1 VKILVVVAV
10 AACLLGHARVAA
22 AYWILDTDV
31 SAVYEDNVGLGKFR
45 RDIKSD
51 SAVSAL
57 ASGGAAIQLDDSTVI
72 SLTGDVAGK
81 LYERFTGL
89 DNVALGLTG
98 TLRRKFGLGA
108 DAPWA
113 RIWGSIARQQYDNDL
128 RDSWIY
134 RLGGGA
140 GKRFGERWDFSADY
154 IYDRRLA
161 DHDFPVAPG
170 IPGDVFDLSGH
181 TLALRSDFLFSELV
195 SFFAGY
201 AFRIGEVAST
211 TQRNLDIFRASTA
224 VSADPAFGQGFF
236 AYRIDALIHTITVG
250 LSFALGRRA
259 SVNVEYDHVIGDARG
274 GITYHDN
281 IARVGFLYRFGGGA

>member
-1 VKILVVVAV
+1 MKILVVVGV

-51 SAVSAL
+51 SALSAL
-57 ASGGAAIQLDDSTVI
+57 ASGGPAIQLDDSTVI

-128 RDSWIY
+128 RDSWIVWV
-134 RLGGGA
+134 GGPASG
-140 GKRFGERWDFSADY
+140 SA
-154 IYDRRLA
+154 
-161 DHDFPVAPG
+161 
-170 IPGDVFDLSGH
+170 SGG
-181 TLALRSDFLFSELV
+181 TSV
-195 SFFAGY
+195 P
-201 AFRIGEVAST
+201 ITST
-211 TQRNLDIFRASTA
+211 TDAWPIMTSPWHPGYPVTSSTCRATPS
-224 VSADPAFGQGFF
+224 
-236 AYRIDALIHTITVG
+236 R
-250 LSFALGRRA
+250 
-259 SVNVEYDHVIGDARG
+259 
-274 GITYHDN
+274 
-281 IARVGFLYRFGGGA
+281 

>member
-1 VKILVVVAV
+1 MKILVVVAV

-108 DAPWA
+108 EAPWA
-113 RIWGSIARQQYDNDL
+113 RDWGSIARQQYDNDL

-134 RLGGGA
+134 RLGVGA

-181 TLALRSDFLFSELV
+181 TLALRGNFLFNERI
-195 SFFAGY
+195 SFLGGY
-201 AFRIGEVAST
+201 SLRIGEVAST
-211 TQRNLDIFRASTA
+211 TQQNLPIFLASTA
-224 VSADPAFGQGFF
+224 VSADPAFGKGFF
-236 AYRIDALIHTITVG
+236 AYRIDAFVHTLTVG
-250 LSFALGRRA
+250 LSVAIGEHSSA
-259 SVNVEYDHVIGDARG
+259 NVEYSHVIGDARG
-274 GITYHDN
+274 DITYHDN
-281 IARVGFLYRFGGGA
+281 IIRVGFLYRY